1 MPQRACSSWVTGLEC
16 GAGLKS
22 QAVLEEASGIP
33 GVSGDENVNGPPIF
47 ASVAKLPIEV
57 PCFSD
62 DGFAAPARGNW

>member
-1 MPQRACSSWVTGLEC
+1 M
-16 GAGLKS
+16 KS